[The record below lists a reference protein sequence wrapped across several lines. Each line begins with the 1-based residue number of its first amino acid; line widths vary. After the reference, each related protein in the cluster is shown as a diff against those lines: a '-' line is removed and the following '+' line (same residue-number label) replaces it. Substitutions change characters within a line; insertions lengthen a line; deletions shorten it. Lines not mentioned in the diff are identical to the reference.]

1 MKNIKY
7 LIGIFLILT
16 AFTFT
21 SCENEPIDPAIN
33 INTCDEPSSLQVS
46 DFVNN
51 SIVNLTWLP
60 GGNETSWTIEY
71 GVQGFAL
78 GTGTTIV
85 SPTNSATIAGLNSG
99 NSYSFYVKSNCSA
112 EESSQWVGPVT
123 VQAVVNPNCGNPTNL
138 TVARNATQNTTVN
151 VAWAAGGTETSWE
164 IQYGTTG
171 FPLGNG
177 ITVAS
182 TTLTK
187 EITDIAATGGYDFYV
202 RAKCTA
208 TEFSSWVGPINV
220 AAVNNTGGTV
230 AGTYRLTAF
239 NTSVPTDLNNDGTA
253 SVNQMNETACMND
266 MFLTLNAN
274 NTFISDSKGTDIDF
288 QVDAVTGETVET
300 ITCFTDPDLSGTWTL
315 SGNILSLT
323 YTDPET
329 GDVMTDN
336 FNVVGNTLVYTI
348 NDGAVVGTEVTTG
361 APVYLTCDISL
372 IYTKQ

>member
-208 TEFSSWVGPINV
+208 T
-220 AAVNNTGGTV
+220 
-230 AGTYRLTAF
+230 
-239 NTSVPTDLNNDGTA
+239 
-253 SVNQMNETACMND
+253 
-266 MFLTLNAN
+266 
-274 NTFISDSKGTDIDF
+274 
-288 QVDAVTGETVET
+288 
-300 ITCFTDPDLSGTWTL
+300 
-315 SGNILSLT
+315 
-323 YTDPET
+323 
-329 GDVMTDN
+329 
-336 FNVVGNTLVYTI
+336 
-348 NDGAVVGTEVTTG
+348 
-361 APVYLTCDISL
+361 
-372 IYTKQ
+372 